1 MSVPRIEII
10 GELMNHSFAR
20 ARRAWIE
27 RNINGYVEL
36 ARLQARLGANLLTLN
51 LDGTQAL
58 QVRQQEMVSFLPELV
73 PAIQAEVSLPISF
86 DNPWVGYHKVALQ
99 HYDASLSGPPVV
111 NSIAASRKELNAMI
125 DLVAEFD
132 TRVIVM
138 ASEKFTEGGT
148 AQCLRAEDA
157 YEATR
162 QFVDLL
168 RERAGRRNDQIIVD
182 PGLAPV
188 GADTYGL
195 VNVGLDTMRLIR
207 QDPDLAGVHLSVGLT
222 NFSWGTPREVRVP
235 LERAYLSLAAEA
247 GLDMA
252 IANPEK
258 DPQPLPA
265 NHPLVAQ
272 LRQALAN
279 GRPKAGETQEQ
290 AGYRQAE
297 SILEICASALA
308 N

>member
-1 MSVPRIEII
+1 MPEPRIEII

-20 ARRAWIE
+20 ARRSWIK
-27 RNINGYVEL
+27 RDISGYVEL
-36 ARLQARLGANLLTLN
+36 ARLQARLGANFLTLN
-51 LDGTQAL
+51 LDGTQSL

-86 DNPWVGYHKVALQ
+86 DNPWMGYHKVALQ
-99 HYDASLSGPPVV
+99 HYDASISGPPVV
-111 NSIAASRKELNAMI
+111 NSIAASRKELDAMI

-148 AQCLRAEDA
+148 TQCLRVEDA
-157 YEATR
+157 FEATR
-162 QFVDLL
+162 QFVELL
-168 RERAGRRNDQIIVD
+168 RQRADRRNDQIIVD

-207 QDPDLAGVHLSVGLT
+207 QDPDLKGVRLCVGLT
-222 NFSWGTPREVRVP
+222 NFSWGMPKEVRVP
-235 LERAYLSLAAEA
+235 LERAYLTLAGEA

-265 NHPLVAQ
+265 DDPLVAQ
-272 LRQALAN
+272 LRQALES
-279 GRPKAGETQEQ
+279 GRPKAGETQEH

-297 SILEICASALA
+297 SVLEICASALA